1 MSGKKRGLESGSKFL
16 NWVVMDRV
24 GAGAFGEVYRVR
36 GANNQVYALKTEHC
50 DAEHNV
56 LMMDVTVLQDAGRQ
70 QFKHF
75 AKIIESGRYVSFIQL
90 IYST

>member
-1 MSGKKRGLESGSKFL
+1 MSATRNQLQPGQRFL
-16 NWVVMDRV
+16 NWMIVDRL

-36 GANNQVYALKTEHC
+36 DSGGSVYALKTEHC

-75 AKIIESGRYVSFIQL
+75 AKIYESGRYVSFV
-90 IYST
+90 